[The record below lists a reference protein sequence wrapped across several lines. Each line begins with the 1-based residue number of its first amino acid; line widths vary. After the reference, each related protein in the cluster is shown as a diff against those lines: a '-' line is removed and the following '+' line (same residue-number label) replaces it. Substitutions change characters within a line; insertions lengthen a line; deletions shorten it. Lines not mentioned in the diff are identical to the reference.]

1 MKNQDKEELFERMP
15 VPNAVAK
22 LAIPTVIACMV
33 MVLYNLADTFFVGK
47 INDPIE
53 TGAVTLAA
61 PVILAFNAVTNLF
74 GTGCSSMMSR
84 CLGKKDYEGVR
95 QSAAI
100 GFYGAIIA
108 GLIFSLSATIFRPGL
123 LNLLGADSE
132 SFSRTAAYMFWTVSL
147 GSIPSMLNVVMSN
160 LVRAEGSSLHAS
172 VGTMS
177 GCILNVILDPFF
189 IMPWGLGMGAAG
201 AGLATF
207 ISNLVA
213 TGYYLV
219 YIYTKRNET
228 YVSIN
233 PKDFLNANKRIVG
246 SIFYVGVPASIQNI
260 LNVIGM
266 TIMNN
271 FMAGYNIH
279 AVSAMG
285 ITHKVGMVPMYAA
298 MGIAQGILPLVGYN
312 FASGNRKR
320 MKDTVRFTEKIAGAF
335 MIIAAATFF
344 ILSSEIIGIFMKD
357 ALVVEYGGAFLKGM
371 ALGTPFLFF
380 DFLAVGIFQA
390 CGMGKE
396 SLIFAI
402 LRKVALEIPAM
413 FVLDKLFPMYGLAYA
428 QLVAEFVLS
437 IIACIILEKIINKQD
452 EEK

>member
-1 MKNQDKEELFERMP
+1 MQ
-15 VPNAVAK
+15 
-22 LAIPTVIACMV
+22 I
-33 MVLYNLADTFFVGK
+33 
-47 INDPIE
+47 
-53 TGAVTLAA
+53 
-61 PVILAFNAVTNLF
+61 
-74 GTGCSSMMSR
+74 
-84 CLGKKDYEGVR
+84 
-95 QSAAI
+95 
-100 GFYGAIIA
+100 
-108 GLIFSLSATIFRPGL
+108 
-123 LNLLGADSE
+123 
-132 SFSRTAAYMFWTVSL
+132 
-147 GSIPSMLNVVMSN
+147 
-160 LVRAEGSSLHAS
+160 
-172 VGTMS
+172 
-177 GCILNVILDPFF
+177 
-189 IMPWGLGMGAAG
+189 
-201 AGLATF
+201 
-207 ISNLVA
+207 
-213 TGYYLV
+213 
-219 YIYTKRNET
+219 
-228 YVSIN
+228 
-233 PKDFLNANKRIVG
+233 KDFIESKSVIKEV
-246 SIFYVGVPASIQNI
+246 IYVGVPASIQNI